1 MDYDETVSSLVFS
14 GESTQ
19 TVVVRVIDD
28 DLPEPP
34 ETFIG
39 RLSFAAVLPPNVHL
53 EPTKVVATIIDNK
66 GVYKY

>member
-1 MDYDETVSSLVFS
+1 MPRTCAIRVYNIITYSHPIFIAGLDYDETVSSLVFS

-19 TVVVRVIDD
+19 SVVIRVIDD

-39 RLSFAAVLPPNVHL
+39 RL
-53 EPTKVVATIIDNK
+53 
-66 GVYKY
+66 